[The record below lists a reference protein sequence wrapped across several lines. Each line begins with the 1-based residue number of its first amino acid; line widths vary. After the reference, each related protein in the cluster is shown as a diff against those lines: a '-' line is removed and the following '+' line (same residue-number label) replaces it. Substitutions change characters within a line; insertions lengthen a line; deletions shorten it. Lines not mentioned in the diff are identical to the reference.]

1 MVATPI
7 GNLDD
12 LSGRAVAVLKSVAVI
27 AAEDTRRTK
36 TLLNHYGIKA
46 RRLVSLHEH
55 NESQRV
61 PALIETIE
69 SGSDVAV
76 VTDAGTPLISDP
88 GYRLVSAAGEHLI
101 NVVSVPGPSAVTAA
115 LSISGLA
122 TDRFSFEGFLPSRRS
137 ARRTTLEH
145 LKGETRTLVFFE
157 SARRISECVSDCS
170 DIFGGQRQAALCRE
184 MTKRFES
191 VLRGPLEEISQRL
204 SEASEEVKGEIVLVV
219 SGSSQPVDRPQI
231 NETLLLRLLAD
242 ALPPRQAS
250 EIAARVTGGRKND
263 LYQRLL
269 DLEDPEAK
277 S

>member
-269 DLEDPEAK
+269 DLEDPGAK

>member
-1 MVATPI
+1 M
-7 GNLDD
+7 
-12 LSGRAVAVLKSVAVI
+12 
-27 AAEDTRRTK
+27 
-36 TLLNHYGIKA
+36 
-46 RRLVSLHEH
+46 
-55 NESQRV
+55 
-61 PALIETIE
+61 IETIE

-122 TDRFSFEGFLPSRRS
+122 TDRFSFEGFLPSRRT

-145 LKGETRTLVFFE
+145 LKSETRTLVFFE

-263 LYQRLL
+263 LYQRLM
-269 DLEDPEAK
+269 DLEDPGAK

>member
-61 PALIETIE
+61 PALIET
-69 SGSDVAV
+69 V

-263 LYQRLL
+263 LYQRLM
-269 DLEDPEAK
+269 DLEDPGAK